1 MCCRLAD
8 THWASATQQ
17 PALCPAGS
25 KIDGCSCV
33 YLSDV
38 NSDHGQPT
46 SQRICCA
53 MFESYRKKNNR
64 QQPCWHESNGTFV
77 LCTENWTYILQT
89 RSVYDQCPTWMY
101 TPCPALNSKK
111 QDSTAISSRC
121 HPYIYE
127 AWCACSCRRERRR
140 KRERLWCSHAV
151 YGTNWGITIITNIP
165 KAHWSLL
172 YPITPLPFPF
182 PLLSFPLVLQTF
194 KTGCCFSSC
203 YWISDAGDR

>member
-101 TPCPALNSKK
+101 IPEIVHWYL
-111 QDSTAISSRC
+111 QHDSMVIWTSTFSVFSHVFTSTTCVQPLILTTYTRENHS
-121 HPYIYE
+121 HVYINYIM
-127 AWCACSCRRERRR
+127 
-140 KRERLWCSHAV
+140 
-151 YGTNWGITIITNIP
+151 Y
-165 KAHWSLL
+165 
-172 YPITPLPFPF
+172 
-182 PLLSFPLVLQTF
+182 
-194 KTGCCFSSC
+194 
-203 YWISDAGDR
+203 